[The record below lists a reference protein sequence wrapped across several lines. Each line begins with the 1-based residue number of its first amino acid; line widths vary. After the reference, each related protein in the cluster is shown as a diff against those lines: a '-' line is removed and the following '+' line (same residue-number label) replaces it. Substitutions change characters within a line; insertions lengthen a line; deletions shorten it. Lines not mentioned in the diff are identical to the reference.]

1 MSTIEQQRN
10 DLAAFATGI
19 GKAIGGNWSIA
30 GRSVRA
36 AIDDGVVAIL
46 AGRSLGAALTLAGV
60 CPKNLV
66 WYEHCHEREPEGIEW
81 CIHGWAAFE
90 TDRERSR

>member
-1 MSTIEQQRN
+1 MSTIIQQRD
-10 DLAAFATGI
+10 DLAAFANGI
-19 GKAIGGNWSIA
+19 GQAIDGRPVRDAIG
-30 GRSVRA
+30 
-36 AIDDGVVAIL
+36 DGVVAIL

-60 CPKNLV
+60 CPKNLS
-66 WYEHCHEREPEGIEW
+66 WYEHCDEREPEGIEW